1 MVTHL
6 ENAMKPGIW
15 IVRMF
20 FLTPYISWN
29 WIVFATLPWHCTK
42 TFQIELLPVAV
53 GSKIPV

>member
-1 MVTHL
+1 
-6 ENAMKPGIW
+6 MKPGMW

-42 TFQIELLPVAV
+42 IFQIELLPVAV